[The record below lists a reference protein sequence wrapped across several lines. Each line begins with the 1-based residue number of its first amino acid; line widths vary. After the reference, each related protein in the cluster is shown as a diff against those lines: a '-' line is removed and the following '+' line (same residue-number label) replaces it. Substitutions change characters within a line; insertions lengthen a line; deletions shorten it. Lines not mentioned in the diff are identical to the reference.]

1 MSKRLTSVLLT
12 VISLWQMSNNYLS
25 KIIFHNVKK
34 KTYQFKVAKR
44 TLEFICRETIRMH
57 MQVHN
62 SEKRD
67 WGRVSMP
74 TDISRGLGH
83 SLKTTVTTQ
92 LLQVSFPEEKRKG
105 TSHTTEYL
113 ENNNKRPHT
122 QETLSLSTRSY
133 TGYPS
138 PSVHTTH

>member
-1 MSKRLTSVLLT
+1 
-12 VISLWQMSNNYLS
+12 
-25 KIIFHNVKK
+25 
-34 KTYQFKVAKR
+34 
-44 TLEFICRETIRMH
+44 
-57 MQVHN
+57 
-62 SEKRD
+62 
-67 WGRVSMP
+67 MP

-105 TSHTTEYL
+105 TSYTTEYL